1 MRREKIPR
9 RMAGL
14 IACGERKSRQSA
26 AKVSQIQGIQ
36 HICSRPGLFWNG
48 AGRPVKPTG
57 SHTVVPPTSDWA
69 KGKMAEDT
77 LTTSG
82 IGRHGATRLPSVD
95 VDSFNIELK
104 DDDGFLGDRASKG
117 AFRKILDTLR
127 KPLKKNGEDPLGS
140 KSAEAIGKSGLDEA
154 LVGDDIGAAALVHGA
169 IEEFAQELA
178 YVTRRFLKTKGWADT
193 ERIVVGGGFRESR
206 VGELAIA
213 RTDIILKAEDFKVE
227 MVPIR
232 FDPDDAGLIGCLH
245 LAPSWIFEAH
255 DSILAVDIGGTNIRC
270 GVVETRWKKAPDL
283 SKASVWKSEL
293 WRHADDEPTREGTV
307 KRLVKMLKELI
318 AAADTEGL
326 KLAPFI
332 GIACPGVINE
342 DGSIEKG
349 AQNLPGNWESSK
361 FNLPTSLVEAIP
373 EIGDHDT
380 AVLMHND
387 GVAQGLSEVPFMQDV
402 ERWGVLT
409 IGTGLG
415 NARFTNRRKDKGK
428 SGNDD
433 KDKDEKK
440 DKKSKD

>member
-1 MRREKIPR
+1 MTEN
-9 RMAGL
+9 
-14 IACGERKSRQSA
+14 IATTT
-26 AKVSQIQGIQ
+26 GI
-36 HICSRPGLFWNG
+36 
-48 AGRPVKPTG
+48 A
-57 SHTVVPPTSDWA
+57 
-69 KGKMAEDT
+69 
-77 LTTSG
+77 
-82 IGRHGATRLPSVD
+82 RHGATRLPSVD
-95 VDSFNIELK
+95 VDSYNIEVK

-127 KPLKKNGEDPLGS
+127 KPLKKTGEDPLGN
-140 KSAEAIGKSGLDEA
+140 KSAEAIGKSALDEA
-154 LVGDDIGAAALVHGA
+154 LVGDDVTAAALVHGA

-178 YVTRRFLKTKGWADT
+178 YVTRRFLKSKAWADT

-213 RTDIILKAEDFKVE
+213 RTDMLLKTEGLKIDL
-227 MVPIR
+227 VPIR
-232 FDPDDAGLIGCLH
+232 FHPDEAGLIGCLH

-270 GVVETRWKKAPDL
+270 GVVETRFKKAPDL
-283 SKASVWKSEL
+283 TKAAVWKSEL
-293 WRHADDEPTREGTV
+293 WRHAEDDPTREGAV
-307 KRLVKMLKELI
+307 KRLVKMLKDLI

-361 FNLPTSLVEAIP
+361 FNLPASLVEAIP
-373 EIGDHDT
+373 QIGDHDT
-380 AVLMHND
+380 AALMHND

-402 ERWGVLT
+402 EHWGVLT

-415 NARFTNRRKDKGK
+415 NARFTNRRKDKA
-428 SGNDD
+428 
-433 KDKDEKK
+433 KDKDDKKEKK
-440 DKKSKD
+440 NKD